1 MERLPMLSK
10 WKLLLGLCAISFAI
24 AQNPTPQPAA
34 TPAPAAQ
41 PAPAPAPAAA
51 PAPAPQAPVAA
62 PAPADAQPVAAPA
75 QPAPETQ
82 PAAQPAAVPAPAP
95 AQTAGAQASDGQG
108 TTVSVFVKSPEEIQ
122 KLKDDLKNLQTMAGD
137 SNPEVAAL
145 LKRANRIA
153 EMNDRCSS
161 VSLNDLLDTTCA
173 RFYEVELPM
182 FENDYMELT
191 GEVRLGSMRMATTFE
206 ERIRQLASC
215 SEALTS
221 IVKSR
226 EQLLR
231 LRGNV
236 YLEPINFEGDFD
248 AEYDFSLSYDS
259 ARVSQQQRLANLWI
273 EKCSPIVVRQSG
285 KEFAPMFIA
294 TLKMKNDSL
303 KNAGSNVKFMMNQK
317 TMSLRVDMRRPVNG
331 AYYLNGV
338 RLFEKTIDADK
349 KYSNLFFDIKNKKAE
364 LIQPKDAVLQKFE
377 GKQVFKKLK
386 KMEMIGRWAWDSEK
400 LPDEVTQANPQE
412 ESEQMTA
419 EDSLTYKEGLAE
431 LERALAEDAAIKQ
444 AAADSAAKAAAGKSG
459 GEVSKS
465 RVHWI
470 PLAIAGA
477 VAVTGGVLA
486 AVFNSKAKSASEE
499 TPNNPDEYND
509 MHDRAEKNQL
519 LRNISIGVAALGVVG
534 IGVTFLF

>member
-1 MERLPMLSK
+1 MLSK
-10 WKLLLGLCAISFAI
+10 WKLLLGLCAISFAF
-24 AQNPTPQPAA
+24 AQNP

-82 PAAQPAAVPAPAP
+82 PAAQPAAAPAPAP
-95 AQTAGAQASDGQG
+95 AQTAGAQSSDGQG
-108 TTVSVFVKSPEEIQ
+108 TTVSVFVKSPEEIR
-122 KLKDDLKNLQTMAGD
+122 KLKEELKNLQTMAGD

-153 EMNDRCSS
+153 EMNDRCAS

-173 RFYEVELPM
+173 RFYEVELPT

-470 PLAIAGA
+470 PLVIAGA

-486 AVFNSKAKSASEE
+486 AVFDSKAKSASEE
-499 TPNNPDEYND
+499 VPVNPDEYND

>member
-1 MERLPMLSK
+1 MFLKRLILM
-10 WKLLLGLCAISFAI
+10 GLFMAPFAF
-24 AQNPTPQPAA
+24 AQQPAA
-34 TPAPAAQ
+34 APAAPAAQ
-41 PAPAPAPAAA
+41 PAAPTAQPAAA
-51 PAPAPQAPVAA
+51 PAPAQ
-62 PAPADAQPVAAPA
+62 QFTEAPA
-75 QPAPETQ
+75 QPSNVSEAT
-82 PAAQPAAVPAPAP
+82 
-95 AQTAGAQASDGQG
+95 ASDGQG

-226 EQLLR
+226 DQLLR

-236 YLEPINFEGDFD
+236 YLEPINYDGDFD
-248 AEYDFSLSYDS
+248 AEYDFALSYDS
-259 ARVSQQQRLANLWI
+259 ARVGQQQRLANLWI
-273 EKCSPIVVRQSG
+273 EKCGPIVMRQSG
-285 KEFAPMFIA
+285 KGFAPMFIA
-294 TLKMKNDSL
+294 TLKVKNDSL
-303 KNAGSNVKFMMNQK
+303 KKAGSNVKFMMNQK
-317 TMSLRVDMRRPVNG
+317 TMSLRVDMRRPVHG
-331 AYYLNGV
+331 AYYLNGI

-349 KYSNLFFDIKNKKAE
+349 KYSNLFFNIKEKKAE
-364 LIQPKDAVLQKFE
+364 LIQPKDAVLEKFE

-386 KMEMIGRWAWDSEK
+386 KMEMVGRWAWDSEV
-400 LPDEVTQANPQE
+400 LPDEAVQANSQD

-419 EDSLTYKEGLAE
+419 EDSLAYKQGLAE
-431 LERALAEDAAIKQ
+431 LERALAEDEADKQ
-444 AAADSAAKAAAGKSG
+444 AAAAAASDAKKADGA
-459 GEVSKS
+459 VSKS
-465 RVHWI
+465 RIHWI

-477 VAVTGGVLA
+477 VTVTGGVLA

-499 TPNNPDEYND
+499 VPVNPDEYKD
-509 MHDRAEKNQL
+509 QHDKIESNQT
-519 LRNISIGVAALGVVG
+519 LRNVFIGIAALGVVG

>member
-1 MERLPMLSK
+1 MLSK
-10 WKLLLGLCAISFAI
+10 WKMLLGLCAISFAF
-24 AQNPTPQPAA
+24 AQNPAPQPAT

-41 PAPAPAPAAA
+41 PAATPAVQPA
-51 PAPAPQAPVAA
+51 QPVAA
-62 PAPADAQPVAAPA
+62 PAPAAEPAAPVQPAAAPA
-75 QPAPETQ
+75 SSAST
-82 PAAQPAAVPAPAP
+82 AAV
-95 AQTAGAQASDGQG
+95 SDGQG
-108 TTVSVFVKSPEEIQ
+108 TTVSVFVKSPEEIR
-122 KLKDDLKNLQTMAGD
+122 KLKEELKNLQTMAGD

-153 EMNDRCSS
+153 EMNDRCAS

-173 RFYEVELPM
+173 RFYEVELPT

-226 EQLLR
+226 VQLLR

-303 KNAGSNVKFMMNQK
+303 NKSGSNVKFMMNQK

-400 LPDEVTQANPQE
+400 LPDEVVQANSTDD
-412 ESEQMTA
+412 SEQMTA
-419 EDSLTYKEGLAE
+419 EDSLAYKEGLAE
-431 LERALAEDAAIKQ
+431 LERALAEDAAMKQ
-444 AAADSAAKAAAGKSG
+444 ASADSAAKAAAGKSD

-499 TPNNPDEYND
+499 TPVNPDEYND